1 MADRIELVDASGPVS
16 PRFQH
21 ATTIAIES
29 ADGGAPAAWT
39 RDHRD
44 AAGATRATGTLTRA
58 AFDELVAAIAREIA
72 PGTTLDLVGA
82 KRGNVGVAFNHI
94 EVACGGVTTRV
105 DYLPSHAD
113 ADHGDSRVRAIIA
126 AITAALDRT

>member
-21 ATTIAIES
+21 ATTIAID
-29 ADGGAPAAWT
+29 AGAVDVVWT

-44 AAGATRATGTLTRA
+44 AAGATHTTGTLTRA
-58 AFDELVAAIAREIA
+58 AFDALVAAIALGA
-72 PGTTLDLVGA
+72 SLDLVGD
-82 KRGNVGVAFNHI
+82 KRANVGVAFNHV
-94 EVACGGVTTRV
+94 EVTCGGVTTRV

-113 ADHGDSRVRAIIA
+113 ADHGDPRVLAIIA
-126 AITAALDRT
+126 AITAALNDHSQ